1 MKKKKEKF
9 FGSKFERR
17 FRIMGKLKKKGEH
30 GHKAAYLTR
39 RQAIAKLQVSFKMFR
54 KLCILKGIAPR
65 VPKIARA
72 SKRQTY
78 YLAKDI
84 TYLSHEPLI
93 ETFRKYVFPLFFSI
107 FFIIALKGYSHYFYC
122 HLKLLHHP
130 ILVLHHSFP
139 KFFFSTIFSLFFIIV
154 ELLSL

>member
-1 MKKKKEKF
+1 MWKKKKEKF

-93 ETFRKYVFPLFFSI
+93 ETFRKYAFPLFLLF
-107 FFIIALKGYSHYFYC
+107 
-122 HLKLLHHP
+122 HLLYHRFGRL
-130 ILVLHHSFP
+130 
-139 KFFFSTIFSLFFIIV
+139 FSLFP
-154 ELLSL
+154 LSLGTTSSSYSSSSSFFS